1 MFDAALAQLPA
12 PLRRPDEAGRVAVGV
27 RTDAAG
33 ATREFAAHLAQTGVG
48 FSLGANLGHF
58 DVHTALAQLPAA
70 AWTPAYQARKPR
82 AGQQGPQIELRDGA
96 WVAELSGLVDLSAW
110 PAGTRLILRTQRPHP
125 GAQLRITDHDGMRV
139 TGFLTNTAPGG
150 PAHQLADLEL
160 RHRRHARVED
170 RNGKTPG
177 CATFHDTA
185 QNRIWLA
192 IAVLAADL
200 LAWTARLALPA
211 HVVTYDPAG

>member
-1 MFDAALAQLPA
+1 MGADRPSTPA
-12 PLRRPDEAGRVAVGV
+12 KTPYP
-27 RTDAAG
+27 
-33 ATREFAAHLAQTGVG
+33 HLI
-48 FSLGANLGHF
+48 LGASARENARSSAGGCRCGR
-58 DVHTALAQLPAA
+58 ALL
-70 AWTPAYQARKPR
+70 
-82 AGQQGPQIELRDGA
+82 
-96 WVAELSGLVDLSAW
+96 
-110 PAGTRLILRTQRPHP
+110 
-125 GAQLRITDHDGMRV
+125 
-139 TGFLTNTAPGG
+139 
-150 PAHQLADLEL
+150 
-160 RHRRHARVED
+160 HRRHARVED